1 MRKRI
6 RLQQKIKFD
15 EDQTTKLAC
24 DAYAFAETS
33 RLIVNHRETTGAQ
46 PGSTAYNSLSTV
58 LMVNIGLALEL
69 NLKLVH
75 CKLETAIHP
84 KKLYTHELA
93 ELYDLLDKAIQ
104 SKLDALF
111 DKAKS
116 EFLAS
121 GSKEV
126 FKVYIRSKAVPKGP
140 DPIGDFT
147 FRGLLAYL
155 DQITLFLRR
164 YSFEKFSP
172 NEWWVE
178 PDFGFLTKVL
188 DEVAKFADALAK
200 PSSR

>member
-104 SKLDALF
+104 SKLAGCG
-111 DKAKS
+111 KR
-116 EFLAS
+116 
-121 GSKEV
+121 GSLLPCKLSPELDEIRPKRV
-126 FKVYIRSKAVPKGP
+126 FKSYTSI
-140 DPIGDFT
+140 F
-147 FRGLLAYL
+147 
-155 DQITLFLRR
+155 
-164 YSFEKFSP
+164 
-172 NEWWVE
+172 W
-178 PDFGFLTKVL
+178 
-188 DEVAKFADALAK
+188 
-200 PSSR
+200 